1 MLMFFYLS
9 YFNEKKDFNR
19 VLISTQKTVT
29 NYDDASYYT
38 FLPDENY
45 KHSNLNFFNL
55 KKNP

>member
-1 MLMFFYLS
+1 MFFYLS

-55 KKNP
+55 IKNP